1 MKRLY
6 QIAIAVA
13 FLSAACSKGENP
25 DPLPDPP
32 VITLDSPTAIYP
44 AKAGREIEIRPSYE
58 HAEDATFGSAA
69 NPHCGFRPRSPGS
82 ILLR

>member
-44 AKAGREIEIRPSYE
+44 AKAV
-58 HAEDATFGSAA
+58 
-69 NPHCGFRPRSPGS
+69 
-82 ILLR
+82 